1 MSISLNGV
9 SMLANNT
16 EPEVVEPGAN
26 TQLGKDAFLK
36 LLVAQMQNQDPL
48 NPQSNEEFIAQL
60 SQFTQ
65 VEQLMELSDGFNA
78 MYMAMNS
85 VNNTSM
91 TQLLGKQVVAF
102 GDEFH
107 YSGEGSVELHYNS
120 AAASAGSK
128 LTIYDENGSIVYSGS
143 VGSLVDGEGSVTWD
157 GTNVDGRQLNA
168 GEYRFVL
175 EGFDSAGEKIA
186 VDELVVGVVDG
197 MSFLGGVPQPSI
209 NDVEFELGDVLRVET
224 AKEHNSNE

>member
-1 MSISLNGV
+1 MSVSISGV
-9 SMLANNT
+9 SMLSTTN
-16 EPEVVEPGAN
+16 EPEVIEPGEN

-91 TQLLGKQVVAF
+91 TQLLGKQVVAL
-102 GDEFH
+102 GDQF
-107 YSGEGSVELHYNS
+107 YYDGEGSIDLHYNS
-120 AAASAGSK
+120 AAASSGSK
-128 LTIYDENGSIVYSGS
+128 LTIYDENGSIVYSASAGA
-143 VGSLVDGEGSVTWD
+143 LVEGEGKTSWD
-157 GTNVDGRQLNA
+157 GLNLDGRQLGS

-175 EGFDSAGEKIA
+175 EGFDNTGEKIA

-197 MSFLGGVPQPSI
+197 MSFLGGVPSPSI
-209 NDVEFELGDVLRVET
+209 NDVEFLLSDVLRVET
-224 AKEHNSNE
+224 SKDSD